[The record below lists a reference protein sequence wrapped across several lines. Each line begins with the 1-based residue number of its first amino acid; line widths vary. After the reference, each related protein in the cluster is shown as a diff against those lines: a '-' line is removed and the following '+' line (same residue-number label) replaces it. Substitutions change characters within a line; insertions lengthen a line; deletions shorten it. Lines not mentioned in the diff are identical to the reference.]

1 MPAPNN
7 LNPDIVDEM
16 AKNHEPDHSPTRNSN
31 NIIDVL
37 SQVEKLLHF
46 LSETTYL
53 SANIYHPL
61 NTTEQYQGNA
71 GLNVGNIYK
80 GLKSLNAT
88 LFTLIRIQNEE
99 YGQGNN
105 DTERV
110 YDQDTAKHSSAIYKF
125 ELVINLFAI
134 PILAFI
140 GCILSTVGICY
151 LLNGSRRTKI
161 QNMLLS
167 TLFSFDGLILFFMFL
182 RGIGYSLRSILST
195 YSVSYH
201 IVVSFAIRCFEISS
215 IFTLVSLSHARL
227 SAIRKPFQ
235 YSNNLLTWQERKKIW
250 RNYLIPIIISSLI
263 LAAPL
268 LLEFEFQDQ
277 DRSTIKPSFVRLH
290 WVYSLLYVGLLNV
303 GIIGILPMACLL
315 YLSYHIKRELAK
327 VNEIQDGLTIRRK
340 ERRTSS
346 HPDVK
351 TPEIQKHGIKMS
363 KSLTNGIV
371 VFVILHTFRIVT
383 TFGEFCILFQP
394 NKDDA
399 MLKRVKGVPPW
410 IRVTAA
416 LSELCIVID
425 SSIRVLIQLNPEWNL
440 FPGIFLHFKLW
451 NRKENIKKQD
461 SIVFHQRKRK
471 DSMAIEIDDTEYI
484 TNRSIQKDETH
495 LRVVD
500 SMEMMNVRQR
510 SSRPRRSL

>member
-80 GLKSLNAT
+80 GLKSLNST

-134 PILAFI
+134 PIVAFI

-277 DRSTIKPSFVRLH
+277 DRSTIKPSSARLH
-290 WVYSLLYVGLLNV
+290 RLYSLLYVGVLNL
-303 GIIGILPMACLL
+303 GIIGILPMVCLL

-327 VNEIQDGLTIRRK
+327 VNEIQDRLTIRRK

-351 TPEIQKHGIKMS
+351 TPQIQKHGIKMS

-500 SMEMMNVRQR
+500 SMEMMNVIQR

>member
-80 GLKSLNAT
+80 GLKSLNST

-134 PILAFI
+134 PIVAFI

-151 LLNGSRRTKI
+151 LLNVSRRTKI

-290 WVYSLLYVGLLNV
+290 RLYSLLYVGVLNL
-303 GIIGILPMACLL
+303 GIIGILPMVCLL

-327 VNEIQDGLTIRRK
+327 VNEIQDRLTIRRK

-351 TPEIQKHGIKMS
+351 TPQIQKHGIKMS

-500 SMEMMNVRQR
+500 SMEMMNVIQR